1 MALARID
8 KLLYFLLFVFIMQI
22 HARRSRSPRASA
34 NERRLPPLLL
44 PPLSGPCP
52 GGSASEVVFTRPS
65 PSDQRHCRLA
75 LAPAPASE
83 VLFQRVQLHS
93 DGSDS
98 DNRLLFVGMHPLAR
112 PASHLRLAAAFLVTS
127 IGASMSSAAIV
138 RPWGS
143 VYDLNEGSSRHH
155 VLRASSS
162 FSSIVSAKLEN

>member
-1 MALARID
+1 MLAD
-8 KLLYFLLFVFIMQI
+8 
-22 HARRSRSPRASA
+22 HARREPVRMKGASPAFFF
-34 NERRLPPLLL
+34 
-44 PPLSGPCP
+44 PLSAAPVL
-52 GGSASEVVFTRPS
+52 VVPPVRWS
-65 PSDQRHCRLA
+65 LRGHRHSDQRHCSLA

-83 VLFQRVQLHS
+83 VPFQRVQLHF

-98 DNRLLFVGMHPLAR
+98 DSRLLFVGMHPLAR
-112 PASHLRLAAAFLVTS
+112 PASHLRLAVAYLVTS

-155 VLRASSS
+155 ALRDSSS